1 MSTARTASML
11 GLASAILVTSH
22 AHAATDAD
30 LQQIRDEIRVL
41 KEQYE
46 ARIRAL
52 EDNLEA
58 AQTAAASALP
68 ATPPQATPPAASA
81 GGTGLAAFNPAISL
95 VLQGTYANFSQDP
108 QRYAIAGFQKTD
120 EVSPAGADSD
130 SANRSSRSRRM
141 SMTSSRAIS
150 RYRSRRRTRSP

>member
-1 MSTARTASML
+1 MHAAHGRRSFIRSRRDIMSTARTASML
-11 GLASAILVTSH
+11 VVGH

-52 EDNLEA
+52 EDKLQA
-58 AQTAAASALP
+58 AQTAAPSALP
-68 ATPPQATPPAASA
+68 ATPPQATPAAASA

-95 VLQGTYANFSQDP
+95 VL
-108 QRYAIAGFQKTD
+108 
-120 EVSPAGADSD
+120 
-130 SANRSSRSRRM
+130 
-141 SMTSSRAIS
+141 
-150 RYRSRRRTRSP
+150 